1 METLSAKERE
11 VQQSQ
16 DMKEQLF
23 TESQSMMDDLKDQN
37 QMYDHE
43 LKQARA
49 EAEKKD
55 MDFAQL
61 GEALTEKEN
70 ELDSLQEQFASQL
83 KQLNDMQ

>member
-1 METLSAKERE
+1 
-11 VQQSQ
+11 
-16 DMKEQLF
+16 
-23 TESQSMMDDLKDQN
+23 
-37 QMYDHE
+37 
-43 LKQARA
+43 
-49 EAEKKD
+49 